1 MTLHSI
7 IRALRAVAL
16 LALGAV
22 LPLSAQVTTGSIT
35 GYVLDPANRP
45 IAGAKVAAS
54 DSLRSTVREAA
65 TDGRGLYYFADLP
78 PAAYT
83 VDCSVANFATTEARV
98 EVAVNANARADF
110 HLTIAARRE
119 TVTIDD
125 RGGVRQLQT
134 ESSELGTVID
144 QSRID
149 SLPLNERDFLQLAL
163 LTPGVLPPV
172 QNSELSTRGSFAMHA
187 NGGREEYN
195 NYLLDGVD
203 NNDQDVNRFV
213 LQPSVDTIQEFKIA
227 TNSYSA
233 EYGRNE
239 IGRAHV

>member
-1 MTLHSI
+1 MGHSAMLK

-16 LALGAV
+16 LALSAV
-22 LPLSAQVTTGSIT
+22 LPVAAQVTTGSVT

-45 IAGAKVAAS
+45 LAGAKVAAS
-54 DSLRSTVREAA
+54 DSLRATVREAS
-65 TDGRGLYYFADLP
+65 TDNKGLYYFADLP

-83 VDCSVANFATTEARV
+83 LACSAKDFATAEARV

-110 HLTIAARRE
+110 QLPIAARRE
-119 TVTIDD
+119 TITLVEPAPA
-125 RGGVRQLQT
+125 LQT
-134 ESSELGTVID
+134 ESGELGTVID

-172 QNSELSTRGSFAMHA
+172 QSSELSTRGSFAMNA
-187 NGGREEYN
+187 NGGREEAN

-203 NNDQDVNRFV
+203 NSDSDNGGYV
-213 LQPSVDTIQEFKIA
+213 LQPSVDAIREFK
-227 TNSYSA
+227 
-233 EYGRNE
+233 
-239 IGRAHV
+239 

>member
-1 MTLHSI
+1 M
-7 IRALRAVAL
+7 
-16 LALGAV
+16 
-22 LPLSAQVTTGSIT
+22 
-35 GYVLDPANRP
+35 
-45 IAGAKVAAS
+45 AGAKVTAS
-54 DSLRSTVREAA
+54 DTKRATLREVASDVA
-65 TDGRGLYYFADLP
+65 GFYYFADLP
-78 PAAYT
+78 PAQYT
-83 VDCSVANFATTEARV
+83 LVCSAKDFASASEGIT
-98 EVAVNANARADF
+98 VAVNSTARVDF
-110 HLTIAARRE
+110 RLPIAARKE
-119 TVTIDD
+119 SVTLT
-125 RGGVRQLQT
+125 GSAAELQT

-172 QNSELSTRGSFAMHA
+172 QDSELSTRGSFAMHA

-213 LQPSVDTIQEFKIA
+213 LQPSVDSIQEFKIA

-233 EYGRNE
+233 EYGRNAGGQVNVITRSGTNE
-239 IGRAHV
+239 WHGFAYDYLRNRDFDARNFFDGSVKSNT